1 MGVCSHPEFA
11 DDFYVHSRGGKKL
24 VADANVPSGFQWIGV
39 QNRGGS
45 EYVFAMWR
53 DHERWFWFY
62 DQFVVYYANS
72 SASTERTQRR
82 LSNALERWR
91 SGETTV
97 VYSGPWGWFDPQSG
111 LFDKDDKRREL
122 EEWDAFSQEDR
133 IRAMRE
139 SIEQVFRTNLEK
151 PPDGPVE

>member
-1 MGVCSHPEFA
+1 MTEQNDRDAKVGRYALGFCLRNWPELTRYVDASVTPLVRHKSVMGVCSHPEFA

-72 SASTERTQRR
+72 SPSTERTQRR
-82 LSNALERWR
+82 
-91 SGETTV
+91 
-97 VYSGPWGWFDPQSG
+97 
-111 LFDKDDKRREL
+111 
-122 EEWDAFSQEDR
+122 
-133 IRAMRE
+133 
-139 SIEQVFRTNLEK
+139 
-151 PPDGPVE
+151 